1 MESTLNLYMLLLGCK
16 PKGRHTEQH
25 DIFFAIGDSLK
36 ALIPDIHLFW
46 PEAEGVL
53 HIDAWREV
61 KQVGSYSIA
70 VVPRASITKHEDA
83 SHLFF
88 VNLGGYQKGLFDEPH
103 FKVLTVQKDM
113 AAAIAEAKKTSFYRE
128 TQFPGANSHIDD
140 KYGLDVDDI
149 YDVEDILPQY
159 QREKYALKIAE
170 CNSLIQDEYHLGYFK
185 LNKLPG

>member
-1 MESTLNLYMLLLGCK
+1 MLLLGGK

-36 ALIPDIHLFW
+36 ALVPDINLFW
-46 PEAEGVL
+46 PEAKGEL

-61 KQVGSYSIA
+61 RQVGSYSIE
-70 VVPRASITKHEDA
+70 VLPRNGITQDQDA
-83 SHLFF
+83 GHLFF

-113 AAAIAEAKKTSFYRE
+113 AAAVKEAKKTSFYKE

-149 YDVEDILPQY
+149 YDVEEILPLY
-159 QREKYALKIAE
+159 QREKYALKITKSD
-170 CNSLIQDEYHLGYFK
+170 SLIQDEYHLGYFK
-185 LNKLPG
+185 LNKLP

>member
-1 MESTLNLYMLLLGCK
+1 MLLLGGK

-25 DIFFAIGDSLK
+25 DIFFAVGDSLK
-36 ALIPDIHLFW
+36 ALVPDINLFW
-46 PEAEGVL
+46 PEAKGEL

-61 KQVGSYSIA
+61 KQVGAYSIE
-70 VVPRASITKHEDA
+70 VVPRAAVGRRQEQD
-83 SHLFF
+83 HLFF

-113 AAAIAEAKKTSFYRE
+113 AAAVKEAKKTSFYRE

-149 YDVEDILPQY
+149 YDVEEILPLY
-159 QREKYALKIAE
+159 QREKYALKITE
-170 CNSLIQDEYHLGYFK
+170 SNSVIQDEYHLGYFK
-185 LNKLPG
+185 LNKLP